1 MIYIFAFGDSWVKV
15 GYTDV
20 GPYERRRLG
29 FWHNVHPTALCH
41 RLDECELV
49 ALFAGDEPTENAI
62 HAALLPFAGDARPRR
77 SLRRRSTR
85 RSFGEFYPASRLDV
99 IQGIMRCMLKP
110 LSLPEDPGLRPRPP
124 RKRTCCGGNHN
135 GFERADHAAR
145 SYATKG
151 IKAPCVRCGR
161 EVSIR
166 RDKLKKHQRSAI
178 CKPLAPFGSEG

>member
-85 RSFGEFYPASRLDV
+85 REAST
-99 IQGIMRCMLKP
+99 
-110 LSLPEDPGLRPRPP
+110 SRPP
-124 RKRTCCGGNHN
+124 SISRATWTSSSGAFSASPGPRT
-135 GFERADHAAR
+135 
-145 SYATKG
+145 
-151 IKAPCVRCGR
+151 
-161 EVSIR
+161 
-166 RDKLKKHQRSAI
+166 
-178 CKPLAPFGSEG
+178 